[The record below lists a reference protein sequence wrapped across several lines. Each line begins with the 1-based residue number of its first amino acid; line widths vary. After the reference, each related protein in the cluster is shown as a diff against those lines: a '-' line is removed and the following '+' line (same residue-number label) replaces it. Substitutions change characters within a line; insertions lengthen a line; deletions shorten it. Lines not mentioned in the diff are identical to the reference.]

1 MLSSYFFSK
10 PWQLVQDKMQLY
22 ICENIDNCKWY
33 KFFVMFDIIS
43 IYVSRRLT
51 EMMLTS
57 IKVFKLIMNITQL
70 FFNCRCKW

>member
-33 KFFVMFDIIS
+33 KFFCNVWYNFYLCKSS
-43 IYVSRRLT
+43 IDWNDAY
-51 EMMLTS
+51 
-57 IKVFKLIMNITQL
+57 KH
-70 FFNCRCKW
+70 